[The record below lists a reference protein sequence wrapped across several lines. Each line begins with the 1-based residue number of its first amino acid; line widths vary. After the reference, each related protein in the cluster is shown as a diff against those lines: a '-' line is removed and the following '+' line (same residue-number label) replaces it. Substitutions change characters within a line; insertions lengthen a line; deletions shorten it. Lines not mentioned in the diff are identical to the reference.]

1 MTALLLALAYG
12 AVRVYWAITGA
23 PTFSPMPD
31 DLVFFRGWGA
41 AGLCGAAALA
51 AAALLLTR
59 RSRVAVAAAAA
70 VTAGLFAAGAM
81 FLLDIVGVLIG
92 HLFAGENAVVS
103 MSSRAACVALAIALG
118 LATLRYL
125 RRMRGACVRC
135 GRVHDVRHTE
145 TPWWAVTGAWIAVL
159 GCAVR
164 IVAQLSVGF
173 DDKGFFPTVSL
184 FVFEGGFLLAGTLL
198 PLALAYRFGRVWPRW
213 VLGLAG
219 RRVPRWLVLGPGA
232 VFSAGLVVY
241 FGIGL
246 SQVIIAEFTGK
257 GEGAFMWVAIP
268 AYWFWGLGMGAA
280 AFSYFR
286 LTRPAC
292 RACGRGA
299 ASLA

>member
-12 AVRVYWAITGA
+12 GLRLYWAITGA

-41 AGLCGAAALA
+41 VALCA
-51 AAALLLTR
+51 AAAVAAAGLLLTR
-59 RSRVAVAAAAA
+59 KSRLAVVGGAA
-70 VTAGLFAAGAM
+70 VTVAVGASGAM

-92 HLFAGENAVVS
+92 HLFAGENALVS
-103 MSSRAACVALAIALG
+103 MSSRAACVGLAFALG
-118 LATLRYL
+118 WATVRYR
-125 RRMRGACVRC
+125 RRMRGACERC
-135 GRVHDVRHTE
+135 GRVHDVRHAE
-145 TPWWAVTGAWIAVL
+145 TPWWAVTGAWIAVI
-159 GCAVR
+159 GCLVR
-164 IVAQLSVGF
+164 VTAQISVGF
-173 DDKGFFPTVSL
+173 DDNGFFPSVSL
-184 FVFEGGFLLAGTLL
+184 YVFEGGFLLAGTLL

-232 VFSAGLVVY
+232 VFSVGLITY
-241 FGIGL
+241 FGIGFA
-246 SQVIIAEFTGK
+246 QIIIAEFTGE

-268 AYWFWGLGMGAA
+268 AYWFWGLGMAAA